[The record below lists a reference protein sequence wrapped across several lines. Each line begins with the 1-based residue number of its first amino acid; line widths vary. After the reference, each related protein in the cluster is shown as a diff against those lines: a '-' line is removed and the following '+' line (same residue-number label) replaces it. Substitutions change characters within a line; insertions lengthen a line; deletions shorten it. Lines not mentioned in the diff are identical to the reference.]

1 MSELNEKQITS
12 YLLANPD
19 FLVKHPNVL
28 AQLDL
33 QQQAQ
38 GATSL
43 VHIQQR
49 QLREHNTRLK
59 NQIDTMSQHAVQN
72 ELVYR
77 LLSQCH
83 RQLWSH
89 DDFDTIAKNLHAI
102 VCSNNDIS
110 DFKLIKYSTD
120 YDQLIEH
127 RLTNSGHYLG
137 RITAQERALLFSDDT
152 QSAAIYLIGD
162 EKQPIAIL
170 AFGSSNVNHFEPAQ
184 DNLFVLDFISAL
196 QLRLQKLA

>member
-1 MSELNEKQITS
+1 MSKLSEEQITS

-19 FLVKHPNVL
+19 FLVKHPDVL
-28 AQLDL
+28 AQLEL

-59 NQIDTMSQHAVQN
+59 KQIDTMSKHAVQN
-72 ELVYR
+72 ERVYS

-83 RQLWSH
+83 RQLWRH
-89 DDFDTIAKNLHAI
+89 DDFDAIAKNLHAI
-102 VCSNNDIS
+102 VCSNDDIS
-110 DFKLIKYSTD
+110 DFKLLKYTPD
-120 YDQLIEH
+120 FDELIEH
-127 RLTNSGHYLG
+127 RLSNSGYYLG
-137 RITAQERALLFSDDT
+137 RITTQERALLFRDDT
-152 QSAAIYLIGD
+152 QSAAIYLISD
-162 EKQPIAIL
+162 AKQPSAIL
-170 AFGSSNVNHFEPAQ
+170 AFGSNNVNHFEPAQ
-184 DNLFVLDFISAL
+184 DNLFMLDFISAL

>member
-1 MSELNEKQITS
+1 MSKLSEEQITS

-19 FLVKHPNVL
+19 FLVKHPDVL
-28 AQLDL
+28 AQLEL

-59 NQIDTMSQHAVQN
+59 KQIDTMSKHAVQN
-72 ELVYR
+72 ERVYC

-83 RQLWSH
+83 RQLWRH
-89 DDFDTIAKNLHAI
+89 DDFDAIAKNLHAI
-102 VCSNNDIS
+102 VCSNDDIS
-110 DFKLIKYSTD
+110 DFKLLKYTPD
-120 YDQLIEH
+120 FDELIEH
-127 RLTNSGHYLG
+127 RLSNSGYYLG
-137 RITAQERALLFSDDT
+137 RITTQERALLFRGDT

-162 EKQPIAIL
+162 AKQPSAIL
-170 AFGSSNVNHFEPAQ
+170 AFGSNNVNHFEPAQ
-184 DNLFVLDFISAL
+184 DNLFILDFISAL

>member
-1 MSELNEKQITS
+1 MSKLSEEQITS

-19 FLVKHPNVL
+19 FLVKHPDAL
-28 AQLDL
+28 AQLEL

-59 NQIDTMSQHAVQN
+59 KQIDTMSKHAVQN
-72 ELVYR
+72 ERVYC

-83 RQLWSH
+83 RQLWRH
-89 DDFDTIAKNLHAI
+89 DDFDAIAKNLHAI
-102 VCSNNDIS
+102 VCSNDDIS
-110 DFKLIKYSTD
+110 DFKLLKYTPD
-120 YDQLIEH
+120 FDELIEH
-127 RLTNSGHYLG
+127 RLSGSGYYLG
-137 RITAQERALLFSDDT
+137 RITTQERALLFRDDT

-162 EKQPIAIL
+162 AKQPSAIL
-170 AFGSSNVNHFEPAQ
+170 AFGSNNVNHFEPAQ
-184 DNLFVLDFISAL
+184 DNLFMLDFISAL

>member
-1 MSELNEKQITS
+1 MSKLSEEQITS

-19 FLVKHPNVL
+19 FLVKHPDVL
-28 AQLDL
+28 AQLEL

-59 NQIDTMSQHAVQN
+59 KQIYTMSKHAVQN
-72 ELVYR
+72 ERVYC

-83 RQLWSH
+83 RQLWRH
-89 DDFDTIAKNLHAI
+89 DDFDAIAKNLHAI
-102 VCSNNDIS
+102 VCSNDDIS
-110 DFKLIKYSTD
+110 DFKLLKYTPD
-120 YDQLIEH
+120 FDELIEH
-127 RLTNSGHYLG
+127 RLSGSGYYLG
-137 RITAQERALLFSDDT
+137 RITTQERALLFRDDT

-162 EKQPIAIL
+162 AKQPSAIL
-170 AFGSSNVNHFEPAQ
+170 AFGSNNVNHFEPAQ
-184 DNLFVLDFISAL
+184 DNLFMLDFISAL